1 MKIFINFTNLFSI
14 NKNVRKEGEREKKRE
29 RETEIINSLF
39 YRIFKKIC

>member
-29 RETEIINSLF
+29 RDRDNKFSFLSNI
-39 YRIFKKIC
+39 